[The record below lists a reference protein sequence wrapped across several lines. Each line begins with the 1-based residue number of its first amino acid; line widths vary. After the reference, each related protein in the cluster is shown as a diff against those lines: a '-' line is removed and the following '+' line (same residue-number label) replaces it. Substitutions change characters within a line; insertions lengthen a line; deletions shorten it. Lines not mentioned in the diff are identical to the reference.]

1 MKTTYYI
8 HIFLFVLIVGTLAG
22 CKKDFLDRI
31 PETTITP
38 NQFFKTTADLETYS
52 NGFYGMFGPSTNDL
66 FSDNISVNLG
76 GSELDN
82 MIRGKINP
90 TNVGGWKW
98 ENLRTI
104 NYMLNNL
111 QQVQGDPATIKHF
124 VGIARFYRAMFYFN
138 MIARYGDVPYYST
151 VLNPDDQAQLYKAKD
166 PRALV
171 ADSVKADLEY
181 AAANVMATG
190 TNTRIT
196 KWAALT
202 VLARFCLFEGTFR
215 KYHDE
220 LGLQASASTFI
231 QRAESASKE
240 VMGGGFSIYNTG
252 KKGEDYQ
259 KLFTSENLS
268 ANKEMIFYDDYDR
281 ALNRSNSTHYV
292 FDWQWAISKSMID
305 TYLMTDGTPF
315 TSSPNWDKKTY
326 AEIFNNRDPR
336 MAVTIMP
343 PGFSTTLGGI
353 PNKTR
358 PTFGGYPQIKFYA
371 IDPVSKV
378 YTEFTDLP
386 ILRYAEVLL
395 IHAEARAELGLLN
408 QVDLDNTINV
418 LRNRAGVA
426 ALNMAAANTAPDV
439 VLGNMYPQ
447 ITGANK
453 GVLLEI
459 RRERN
464 VEMACEGLRF
474 YDLLRWKAGKLLERP
489 TQGMYLPKLGAY
501 DVTGDGIEDIAILQ
515 AANQEGPLDGLSADV
530 KKNLVKYYLSDNS
543 FYLSN
548 GNSGFIMFPENISAP
563 RSFIEPKYYY
573 FPIPMQQILLN
584 PQLKQPTGW
593 Q

>member
-8 HIFLFVLIVGTLAG
+8 HIVLFLISVGLLAS

-38 NQFFKTTADLETYS
+38 NQFFKTTADLETYT
-52 NGFYGMFGPSTNDL
+52 NGFYGMFGPGTDDL

-90 TNVGGWKW
+90 ANVGGWSW
-98 ENLRTI
+98 TNLRTI

-111 QQVQGDPATIKHF
+111 QQVQGDAAAIRHF
-124 VGIARFYRAMFYFN
+124 VGIARFYRGIFYYN
-138 MIARYGDVPYYST
+138 MIRRYGDVPYYSK
-151 VLNPDDQAQLYKAKD
+151 VLNPDDEAQLYKAKD

-181 AAANVMATG
+181 AAANVMPTG

-220 LGLQASASTFI
+220 LGLQATATSFL

-259 KLFTSENLS
+259 KLFTSQDLS
-268 ANKEMIFYDDYDR
+268 GNKEMIFYDDYDR

-292 FDWQWAISKSMID
+292 FDWQWALSKSLID

-315 TSSPNWDKKTY
+315 TSTANWDKKTY
-326 AEIFNNRDPR
+326 AEIFSNRDPR
-336 MAVTIMP
+336 MAVTVMP

-371 IDPVSKV
+371 IDPTSKV

-395 IHAEARAELGLLN
+395 IQAEARAEMDLLN
-408 QVDLDNTINV
+408 QTDLDNTINV
-418 LRNRAGVA
+418 LRNRAGVTP
-426 ALNMAAANTAPDV
+426 LNMAA
-439 VLGNMYPQ
+439 
-447 ITGANK
+447 
-453 GVLLEI
+453 
-459 RRERN
+459 
-464 VEMACEGLRF
+464 
-474 YDLLRWKAGKLLERP
+474 
-489 TQGMYLPKLGAY
+489 
-501 DVTGDGIEDIAILQ
+501 
-515 AANQEGPLDGLSADV
+515 
-530 KKNLVKYYLSDNS
+530 
-543 FYLSN
+543 
-548 GNSGFIMFPENISAP
+548 
-563 RSFIEPKYYY
+563 
-573 FPIPMQQILLN
+573 
-584 PQLKQPTGW
+584 
-593 Q
+593 

>member
-1 MKTTYYI
+1 MKTKYYI
-8 HIFLFVLIVGTLAG
+8 HIILLILTIGILAG

-38 NQFFKTTADLETYS
+38 NQFFKTSADLETYT

-66 FSDNISVNLG
+66 YSDNISVNLG

-82 MIRGKINP
+82 MIRGKISP
-90 TNVGGWKW
+90 ANVSGWSW
-98 ENLRTI
+98 GNLRTI

-111 QQVQGDPATIKHF
+111 QQVQGDAAAIRHF
-124 VGIARFYRAMFYFN
+124 VGIARFYRAVFYFS
-138 MIARYGDVPYYST
+138 MIRRYGDVPYYTT
-151 VLNPDDQAQLYKAKD
+151 VLATDDQAQLYKAKD
-166 PRALV
+166 PRTLV

-202 VLARFCLFEGTFR
+202 VLSRFCLFEGTFR

-220 LGLQASASTFI
+220 LGLQASANTFL

-240 VMGGGFSIYNTG
+240 VMTAGFTIYNTG
-252 KKGEDYQ
+252 KKGEDYK
-259 KLFTSENLS
+259 KLFTSEDLS
-268 ANKEMIFYDDYDR
+268 GNKEMIFYDDYDR

-292 FDWQWAISKSMID
+292 FDWQWALSKSLID
-305 TYLMTDGTPF
+305 TYLMTDGTAF
-315 TSSPNWDKKTY
+315 TSSPDWDKKTY

-336 MAVTIMP
+336 MAVTVMP

-358 PTFGGYPQIKFYA
+358 PTFGGYPQIKYYA
-371 IDPVSKV
+371 IDPTSKV

-395 IHAEARAELGLLN
+395 NYAEARAELGLLN
-408 QVDLDNTINV
+408 QADLDNTINV
-418 LRNRAGVA
+418 LRSRAGVA
-426 ALNMAAANTAPDV
+426 ALSMTAANTSPDA
-439 VLGNMYPQ
+439 VLANMYPQ
-447 ITGANK
+447 VAGANK

-464 VEMACEGLRF
+464 VELACEGFRTT
-474 YDLLRWKAGKLLERP
+474 DLMRWKAGKLLERP
-489 TQGMYLPKLGAY
+489 TQGMYVAKLGAY
-501 DVTGDGIEDIAILQ
+501 DVTGDGVEDIAILQ
-515 AANQEGPLDGLSADV
+515 APNQETPLDGLSADV

-548 GNSGFIMFPENISAP
+548 TTSGFIMFPENLSSP

-584 PQLKQPTGW
+584 PQLKQPSGW

>member
-8 HIFLFVLIVGTLAG
+8 HIILFVLIIGTVAG
-22 CKKDFLDRI
+22 CKKDFLNRI

-82 MIRGKINP
+82 MIRGKISP
-90 TNVGGWKW
+90 TNVGGWSW
-98 ENLRTI
+98 GNLRTI

-111 QQVQGDPATIKHF
+111 QQVQGDAATIKHF
-124 VGIARFYRAMFYFN
+124 VGIARFYRGIFYFN

-166 PRALV
+166 PRTLV
-171 ADSVKADLEY
+171 ADSVRADLEY

-196 KWAALT
+196 KWAALS

-220 LGLQASASTFI
+220 LGLQASANTFI

-259 KLFTSENLS
+259 KLFTSQDLS
-268 ANKEMIFYDDYDR
+268 SNKEMIFYDDYDQ

-292 FDWQWAISKSMID
+292 FDWQWALSKSLID
-305 TYLMTDGTPF
+305 TYLMKDGTPF
-315 TSSPNWDKKTY
+315 TASPNWDKKTY
-326 AEIFNNRDPR
+326 AEIFTNRDPR
-336 MAVTIMP
+336 MSVTVMP

-353 PNKTR
+353 PSKTR
-358 PTFGGYPQIKFYA
+358 PTFGGYPQIKYYA
-371 IDPVSKV
+371 IDPTTKV
-378 YTEFTDLP
+378 YTEYTDLP

-395 IHAEARAELGLLN
+395 INAEARTELGLLN
-408 QVDLDNTINV
+408 QTDLDNTINV

-426 ALNMAAANTAPDV
+426 PLNMTAANTAPDA
-439 VLGNMYPQ
+439 VLANMYPLV
-447 ITGANK
+447 TGSNK

-474 YDLLRWKAGKLLERP
+474 TDLLRWKAGKLLERP
-489 TQGMYLPKLGAY
+489 TQGMYLAKLGAY
-501 DVTGDGIEDIAILQ
+501 DVTGDGIEDIAVLQ
-515 AANQEGPLDGLSADV
+515 APNQESPLDGLPADV
-530 KKNLVKYYLSDNS
+530 KAKLVKYYLSDNS

-548 GNSGFIMFPENISAP
+548 GSSGFIMFPENISAP

>member
-1 MKTTYYI
+1 MKKIYNI
-8 HIFLFVLIVGTLAG
+8 HIFLFILIVGTLAG

-82 MIRGKINP
+82 MIRGKINA
-90 TNVGGWKW
+90 TNVGGWDWK
-98 ENLRTI
+98 NLRTI

-124 VGIARFYRAMFYFN
+124 VGIARFYRAIFYFN

-166 PRALV
+166 PRTLV

-292 FDWQWAISKSMID
+292 FDWQWAISKSLVD

-336 MAVTIMP
+336 MTVTIMP

-371 IDPVSKV
+371 IDPASKV

-408 QVDLDNTINV
+408 QVDVDNTINV

-426 ALNMAAANTAPDV
+426 SLNMTTANTAPDA
-439 VLGNMYPQ
+439 VLANMYPQ

-501 DVTGDGIEDIAILQ
+501 DVTGDGIEDISVL
-515 AANQEGPLDGLSADV
+515 AAPSDESPLNGLSADV

-548 GNSGFIMFPENISAP
+548 GSSGFIMFPENISSP